1 VSDPTPRSRPS
12 TGVRRLLLALA
23 LAVNLVTMYA
33 PSLPAQ
39 VEPAVDLRLDL
50 VGHAAS
56 FAALT
61 FTGLLAGVPRRLLV
75 ALVAANAIASELI
88 QHLLLPRRTGDVTD
102 LAADAVGIV
111 LGLLAWLAWE
121 RFRARRRARP
131 ADATSGP
138 RSSSRR

>member
-1 VSDPTPRSRPS
+1 MPDPTPPTRPS
-12 TGVRRLLLALA
+12 TGVRRLLLAGALA
-23 LAVNLVTMYA
+23 LNLVTMYA

-50 VGHAAS
+50 LGHAAS

-61 FTGLLAGVPRRLLV
+61 FTGLLAGVPRRLLLVLV
-75 ALVAANAIASELI
+75 ALNAVASELI

-102 LAADAVGIV
+102 LAADAVGIA
-111 LGLLAWLAWE
+111 LGLLAWRTWE

-131 ADATSGP
+131 VAGTSGP